1 MYEVSAIVPFMPPLP
16 LLPAAK
22 KSGTRLTNR
31 SAAALL
37 LMEHNSDV
45 DDTTVVDEQAAMTDQ
60 SDVDGP

>member
-1 MYEVSAIVPFMPPLP
+1 MPPLP